1 MRLACSQISN
11 IKLQKMECVLS
22 EAFLVIDV
30 QNDFC
35 PGGALAVLDGDMIV
49 QPINEAMDHFDFV
62 VLTQDWHP
70 QEHKSFAS
78 SYENKR
84 PFDTVE
90 MFYGD
95 QILWPDHCIQGSL
108 GANFHPDLKDEK
120 ADVIIRKGSNPAV
133 DSYSAFFENDKV
145 TPTGLHG
152 YLKDCKVTNLTLVG
166 LATDFCVA
174 FSALDAARL
183 GYQVTV
189 SLDMVR
195 AIDADGSLRSAMDKM
210 SKVGVNL
217 VNG

>member
-1 MRLACSQISN
+1 M
-11 IKLQKMECVLS
+11 S
-22 EAFLVIDV
+22 EAYLFIDV
-30 QNDFC
+30 QDDFC
-35 PGGALAVLDGDMIV
+35 PVGALAVVEEDKIV
-49 QPINEAMDHFDFV
+49 RPINEAMDNFDLV

-78 SYENKR
+78 SNENKR
-84 PFDTVE
+84 PFETVE

-95 QILWPDHCIQGSL
+95 QVLWRDHCIQGSL
-108 GANFHPDLKDEK
+108 GANFHPDLKDAK
-120 ADVIIRKGSNPAV
+120 ADVIIRKGSNPSV

-152 YLKDCKVTNLTLVG
+152 YLKDCEVTDLTLVG

-195 AIDADGSLRSAMDKM
+195 AIDADGSLRSAMVKM
-210 SKVGVNL
+210 SKAGVGL

>member
-49 QPINEAMDHFDFV
+49 QPINEAMDHFDLV

-70 QEHKSFAS
+70 REHKSFAS

-84 PFDTVE
+84 PFNTVE
-90 MFYGD
+90 MFYGY
-95 QILWPDHCIQGSL
+95 QVLWPDHSIQGSL

-152 YLKDCKVTNLTLVG
+152 YLKDREVTDLMLAG
-166 LATDFCVA
+166 LATDFYVA

-195 AIDADGSLRSAMDKM
+195 AIDANGSLRSAMGKM
-210 SKVGVNL
+210 SKAGESL

>member
-1 MRLACSQISN
+1 
-11 IKLQKMECVLS
+11 MECVLS

-49 QPINEAMDHFDFV
+49 QPINEAMDHFDLV

-84 PFDTVE
+84 PFNTVE

-95 QILWPDHCIQGSL
+95 QVLWPDNFIQGSL

-133 DSYSAFFENDKV
+133 DSYSALFENDKV

-152 YLKDCKVTNLTLVG
+152 YLKDCEVTDLTLVG

-195 AIDADGSLRSAMDKM
+195 AIDSNGSLKTAMGKM
-210 SKVGVNL
+210 SKAGVNL

>member
-1 MRLACSQISN
+1 
-11 IKLQKMECVLS
+11 MERVLS
-22 EAFLVIDV
+22 KAFLVIDV

-35 PGGALAVLDGDMIV
+35 PGGALAVLEGDKIV
-49 QPINEAMDHFDFV
+49 QPINEAMDNFDLV

-78 SYENKR
+78 SHENKR

-95 QILWPDHCIQGSL
+95 QVLWPDHCIQGSL

-120 ADVIIRKGSNPAV
+120 ADAIIRKGSNPSV
-133 DSYSAFFENDKV
+133 DSYSAFFEKDKV
-145 TPTGLHG
+145 MPIGLHG
-152 YLKDCKVTNLTLVG
+152 YLKDCKVTDSTLVG

-174 FSALDAARL
+174 FSASDAARL

>member
-1 MRLACSQISN
+1 
-11 IKLQKMECVLS
+11 MECVLS

-49 QPINEAMDHFDFV
+49 QPINEAMDHFDLV

-84 PFDTVE
+84 PFNTVE

-95 QILWPDHCIQGSL
+95 QVLWPDHCIQGSL

-120 ADVIIRKGSNPAV
+120 ADVIIRKGSNPTV

-145 TPTGLHG
+145 TPTGLNG
-152 YLKDCKVTNLTLVG
+152 YLKDCEVTDLTLVG

-189 SLDMVR
+189 SLDMVP
-195 AIDADGSLRSAMDKM
+195 AIDADGSLRSAMGNM
-210 SKVGVNL
+210 SKAGVNL

>member
-1 MRLACSQISN
+1 
-11 IKLQKMECVLS
+11 MECVLS

-84 PFDTVE
+84 PFDTVG

-95 QILWPDHCIQGSL
+95 LVLRSDHSIQGSL

-152 YLKDCKVTNLTLVG
+152 YLKDCEVTDLTLVG

-174 FSALDAARL
+174 FSALDAAIL

-195 AIDADGSLRSAMDKM
+195 AIDADGSLRSAMGKM
-210 SKVGVNL
+210 SKAGVS
-217 VNG
+217 

>member
-1 MRLACSQISN
+1 
-11 IKLQKMECVLS
+11 MECVLS

-49 QPINEAMDHFDFV
+49 QPINEAMDHFDLV

-84 PFDTVE
+84 PFNTVE

-95 QILWPDHCIQGSL
+95 QVLWPDHCIQGSL
-108 GANFHPDLKDEK
+108 DANFYPDLKDEK

-152 YLKDCKVTNLTLVG
+152 YLKDCEVTDLTLVG

-183 GYQVTV
+183 GFQVTV
-189 SLDMVR
+189 SLDIVR
-195 AIDADGSLRSAMDKM
+195 AIDADGSLRSAMGKM
-210 SKVGVNL
+210 SKAGVNL